1 MGGTRKKRWKKI
13 LLGAVLGI
21 GGALVFLHLP
31 VGSGKIK
38 ISPGTTFV
46 EGPLNPDGTVNYVA
60 ALDGMFAEGVSPE
73 DNAGPDLL
81 RAFGPSAL
89 EPRPKDEV
97 FRLLGLP
104 TEGIIKGQ
112 GAPIKNEVLGRLGL
126 APEDIGEG
134 IFILWEKRARPTSRK
149 AAGPRPTFTCADGS
163 EIDLREA
170 SLADVRKMLCQ
181 GSVHP
186 ELEGWLRKNADAL
199 QLIEQTTT
207 TKTRLYI
214 PLVSSSRPVRVF
226 DIATPFCTYFRGAA
240 QALAA
245 RALWRRRNG
254 DQHGAWTDV
263 LTAHRLARLLGQ
275 SPMLI
280 DRLAAFGMESVPAKT
295 GIALATQAPLGFQ
308 EARKVLTEVDSLSP
322 CGSAADAIDRS
333 DRFMVLDTIMMLSR
347 GQRIGA
353 LEKSRHSLRTV
364 RNLDWNE
371 MLRQVNRWYDRT
383 AKALATPRLAG
394 RAEAVAQLSDQ
405 ARQVNARLHSKAYW
419 AKVAFFKVG
428 GWPFRSALSKE
439 VVDILLWMMWPTLS
453 RVCELQDEATMVHRI
468 ETTALAL
475 ACFRAEHGHW
485 PSSLS
490 ELSPAFLKAV
500 PMDVFSRDTLVY
512 QASDQGYLLYSVGI
526 NGRDDGGIRDQ
537 KADKDDIAAQVPA
550 GECPALTTA
559 TTQPTPAR

>member
-81 RAFGPSAL
+81 RVFGPSAL

-112 GAPIKNEVLGRLGL
+112 GAPIKNEVLRRLGL

-186 ELEGWLRKNADAL
+186 ELEGWLRENADAL

-207 TKTRLYI
+207 TKTRLYF
-214 PLVSSSRPVRVF
+214 PLVSSSRPAEVLTIV
-226 DIATPFCTYFRGAA
+226 APFCRYCRRAA
-240 QALAA
+240 QALAT

-254 DQHGAWTDV
+254 DQRGAWADV

-275 SPMLI
+275 SPIGI
-280 DRLAAFGMESVPAKT
+280 DRLVASAMEGIAAKT
-295 GIALATQAPLGFQ
+295 GIALATQARLGFQ
-308 EARKVLTEVDSLSP
+308 ENLSP
-322 CGSAADAIDRS
+322 CGSAADAIDPS
-333 DRFMVLDTIMMLSR
+333 ERFMMLDTIMMLSR
-347 GQRIGA
+347 GQGIGG
-353 LEKSRHSLRTV
+353 LEGSRYSLRTV

-405 ARQVNARLHSKAYW
+405 ARQVNARLHSKAYR
-419 AKVAFFKVG
+419 AKVAFFKMG
-428 GWPFRSALSKE
+428 GWPFRSAFSRE
-439 VVDILLWMMWPTLS
+439 MVDLLFSMMWPTQ
-453 RVCELQDEATMVHRI
+453 RCACGIEDKAMVVHRI